1 MESVDLSKV
10 AGFTFGHKNITL
22 DQNGLMHR

>member
-1 MESVDLSKV
+1 MESVDFSKV

-22 DQNGLMHR
+22 GQNGLMHR